1 MLMDTDSPVNRDELE
16 IVILCITSWRK
27 IEFQLNLSVTLFY
40 PARRLSCLSRV
51 SLFPSHNYNQ
61 SSTFQPGHNPSCH
74 RKNLFLTTILNT
86 TRRCHHLELV
96 QWFCPSPLATLDID
110 MKAANDSFVQ
120 HTNGILSRK
129 INILSPGILSFY
141 WPLTRLGLVEK

>member
-1 MLMDTDSPVNRDELE
+1 MYYILEKNRISVEFICNSVLSSP
-16 IVILCITSWRK
+16 K
-27 IEFQLNLSVTLFY
+27 AQLFESSFSV
-40 PARRLSCLSRV
+40 SK
-51 SLFPSHNYNQ
+51 SHYNQ
-61 SSTFQPGHNPSCH
+61 SSTFQPGQNPSCH

-120 HTNGILSRK
+120 HTNGILYRK